1 MKSSVQNPSLIPWLL
16 IECKFFCACV
26 QATHETALH
35 IKDAFVIAGAPPR
48 GSAVKSLPAL
58 QAASLGRAD
67 PWRRKWQHS
76 YSPHGQRSLV
86 GLSVSGLKKSDVTE
100 VTELSL
106 VMEPATVLACVNL
119 LPTEWKNRLK
129 TRRTKCFLEKFR
141 LYRRPAYTV
150 KS

>member
-1 MKSSVQNPSLIPWLL
+1 M
-16 IECKFFCACV
+16 
-26 QATHETALH
+26 
-35 IKDAFVIAGAPPR
+35 
-48 GSAVKSLPAL
+48 
-58 QAASLGRAD
+58 
-67 PWRRKWQHS
+67 
-76 YSPHGQRSLV
+76 

-106 VMEPATVLACVNL
+106 VTEPATVLACVNL